1 MHLCPLRS
9 LIHEYVNHLQ
19 YRASELAFFGSDRE
33 KREYNIGSTYPYA
46 GHLHRQSIRIYL
58 PSAYV
63 TPIQAGLAG
72 IYFTYAG
79 ILPGTLSI

>member
-1 MHLCPLRS
+1 VFLGRCAPGLFGRS
-9 LIHEYVNHLQ
+9 GTG
-19 YRASELAFFGSDRE
+19 FFGSAAE
-33 KREYNIGSTYPYA
+33 KEKTSIGTTYPYA

-79 ILPGTLSI
+79 IHGTLSI

>member
-1 MHLCPLRS
+1 MSGIC
-9 LIHEYVNHLQ
+9 
-19 YRASELAFFGSDRE
+19 
-33 KREYNIGSTYPYA
+33 IG
-46 GHLHRQSIRIYL
+46 IYL